1 MAAKRRRTEEAM
13 PSHQEFSG
21 IHTNVL
27 RHPDILMSLGVVGV
41 LMIMLLPLPRFA
53 LDVLLAFNITL
64 AIIVLLVGMQVRKPL
79 EFSVFP
85 SVLLMVT
92 LFRLSLNIAST
103 RLILLHGNEGP
114 SAAGEVIRAF
124 GNFVVGGSYTVGLVV
139 FMILVV
145 INFVVVTKGAGRIA
159 EVAARFTLDAMPGK
173 QMSIDADLN
182 AGLIN
187 ESDARRRRKEVSEE
201 ADFYGAMDGASKFV
215 RGDAIAAVII
225 ILVNIIGGL
234 TIGVLQ
240 QGLSLAAAAQNYT
253 LLTVGEGLVAQVPAL
268 IISTAAGIVVTRAAS
283 DADLGH
289 EIASQIFISPKVLGT
304 ASAILLGLG
313 VIPGLPHIAFL
324 LLGGLSGWLAYELNQ
339 QAQQPTV
346 EVQQSVGANPA
357 EPTPSVVPLDLME
370 VQVGYGLIGLV
381 DGDRGGALLERIKGL
396 RRQIASEMG
405 FVVPPIHIR
414 DNLQLRANDY
424 AVVLKGVELVRGE
437 VLPGHVLAIDPG
449 TARKGVVQGIATKEP
464 AFGLPALWIPE
475 AGREQAQMVGY
486 TVVDGSSAIAT
497 HLSEIIKRHAYEL
510 LGRQE
515 VQTLLDELGK
525 AHPKLVEEL
534 VPALLPLG
542 AIVRILSNLLRE
554 GVPIRDLRTILEAVA
569 DHATVSKDADS
580 LTEAARQA
588 LARTITKQ
596 YLSPDGVLPVI
607 SLDPRLDR
615 ALVEQ
620 VTANG
625 QGGYWTVDPAVS
637 HRLIGALKLAAERV
651 ASRGQQPIILCSPT
665 LRRHIRRL
673 TDRVLS
679 TVPVLAPTEI
689 DGMATVKAAET
700 VRIGDE
706 AA

>member
-1 MAAKRRRTEEAM
+1 MQM
-13 PSHQEFSG
+13 NIF
-21 IHTNVL
+21 

-53 LDVLLAFNITL
+53 LDILLAFNIML
-64 AIIVLLVGMQVRKPL
+64 AIVVLLVGMQVRKPL

-114 SAAGEVIRAF
+114 AAAGEVIRAF
-124 GNFVVGGSYTVGLVV
+124 GNFVVGGSYTVGLVIFV
-139 FMILVV
+139 ILVV

-187 ESDARRRRKEVSEE
+187 ESDARRRRREVSEE

-215 RGDAIAAVII
+215 RGDAVAAVII
-225 ILVNIIGGL
+225 ILVNILGGL
-234 TIGVLQ
+234 TIGILQ
-240 QGLSLAAAAQNYT
+240 QGMSLAAAAQNYT

-283 DADLGH
+283 DGNLGH
-289 EIASQIFISPKVLGT
+289 EIASQVFFSPKVLGT

-313 VIPGLPHIAFL
+313 IVPGLPHIAFL

-339 QAQQPTV
+339 QALQPTV
-346 EVQQSVGANPA
+346 DVQEAAAVKPV

-381 DGDRGGALLERIKGL
+381 DGDRGGALLDRIKGL
-396 RRQIASEMG
+396 RRQIAADMG

-414 DNLQLRANDY
+414 DNLQLRSNDY

-449 TARKGVVQGIATKEP
+449 TARKGVVQGIPTKEP

-515 VQTLLDELGK
+515 VQILLEELGK
-525 AHPKLVEEL
+525 SHPKLVEEL

-569 DHATVSKDADS
+569 DHATVSKDPDS

-596 YLSPDGVLPVI
+596 YLSPDGILPVI

-620 VTANG
+620 VSTSG
-625 QGGYWTVDPAVS
+625 QGSYWAVDPNVS

-651 ASRGQQPIILCSPT
+651 AARGQQPIILCSPV

-679 TVPVLAPTEI
+679 TVPVLAPNEI
-689 DGMATVKAAET
+689 DGIATIKSAET
-700 VRIGDE
+700 IRIGDE

>member
-1 MAAKRRRTEEAM
+1 M
-13 PSHQEFSG
+13 Q
-21 IHTNVL
+21 TNIL
-27 RHPDILMSLGVVGV
+27 RHPDIIMSLAVVGV

-53 LDVLLAFNITL
+53 LDILLAFNITL
-64 AIIVLLVGMQVRKPL
+64 AIVVLLVGMQVRKPL

-114 SAAGEVIRAF
+114 AAAGEVIRAF
-124 GNFVVGGSYTVGLVV
+124 GNFVVGGSYTVGLVIFV
-139 FMILVV
+139 ILVV

-182 AGLIN
+182 SGLVN
-187 ESDARRRRKEVSEE
+187 EAEARRRRKEVSEE

-234 TIGVLQ
+234 TIGILQ
-240 QGLSLAAAAQNYT
+240 QGMSLASAAQNYT

-283 DADLGH
+283 DGNLGH
-289 EIASQIFISPKVLGT
+289 EIASQVFFSPKVLGT
-304 ASAILLGLG
+304 ASVILLGLG
-313 VIPGLPHIAFL
+313 VVPGLPHVAFL

-339 QAQQPTV
+339 QAQQPAV
-346 EVQQSVGANPA
+346 EVQAAAAKPVES
-357 EPTPSVVPLDLME
+357 TPSVIPLDLME

-381 DGDRGGALLERIKGL
+381 DGDRGGALLDRIKGL
-396 RRQIASEMG
+396 RRQVASEMG

-414 DNLQLRANDY
+414 DNLQLRPNDY

-449 TARKGVVQGIATKEP
+449 TARKGAVQGIPTKEP

-475 AGREQAQMVGY
+475 VGREQAQMAGY

-515 VQTLLDELGK
+515 VQALLEELGK

-542 AIVRILSNLLRE
+542 ALVRILSNLLRE

-569 DHATVSKDADS
+569 DQATVSKDTDS

-596 YLSPDGVLPVI
+596 YLSPDGILPVI

-625 QGGYWTVDPAVS
+625 QGAYWAVDPNVS
-637 HRLIGALKLAAERV
+637 QRLIGALKLAAERV
-651 ASRGQQPIILCSPT
+651 AARGQQPIILCSPI

-679 TVPVLAPTEI
+679 TVPVLAPNEI
-689 DGMATVKAAET
+689 DGMATIKSAET
-700 VRIGDE
+700 IRIGDE

>member
-1 MAAKRRRTEEAM
+1 VAVQRRRIVEAVSS
-13 PSHQEFSG
+13 PESG
-21 IHTNVL
+21 FTMQSNIL
-27 RHPDILMSLGVVGV
+27 RHPDIIMSLAVVGV

-53 LDVLLAFNITL
+53 LDILLAFNITL
-64 AIIVLLVGMQVRKPL
+64 AIVVLLVGMQVRKPL

-114 SAAGEVIRAF
+114 AAAGEVIRAF
-124 GNFVVGGSYTVGLVV
+124 GNFVVGGSYTVGLVIFV
-139 FMILVV
+139 ILVV

-182 AGLIN
+182 SGLVN
-187 ESDARRRRKEVSEE
+187 EAEARRRRKEVSEE

-234 TIGVLQ
+234 TIGILQ
-240 QGLSLAAAAQNYT
+240 QGMSLASAAQNYT

-283 DADLGH
+283 DGNLGH
-289 EIASQIFISPKVLGT
+289 EIASQVFFSPKVLGT
-304 ASAILLGLG
+304 ASVILLGLG
-313 VIPGLPHIAFL
+313 VVPGLPHVAFL
-324 LLGGLSGWLAYELNQ
+324 FLGGLSGWLAYELNQ
-339 QAQQPTV
+339 QAQQPAV
-346 EVQQSVGANPA
+346 EVQAAAAKPV
-357 EPTPSVVPLDLME
+357 EPTPSVIPLDLME

-381 DGDRGGALLERIKGL
+381 DGDRGGALLDRIKGL
-396 RRQIASEMG
+396 RRQVASEMG

-414 DNLQLRANDY
+414 DNLQLRPNDY

-449 TARKGVVQGIATKEP
+449 TARKGSVQGIPTKEP

-475 AGREQAQMVGY
+475 VGREQAQMAGY

-515 VQTLLDELGK
+515 VQALLEELGK
-525 AHPKLVEEL
+525 VHPKLVEEL

-554 GVPIRDLRTILEAVA
+554 GVPIRDLRTILESVA
-569 DHATVSKDADS
+569 DQATVSKDTDS

-596 YLSPDGVLPVI
+596 YLSPDGILPVI

-625 QGGYWTVDPAVS
+625 QGAYWAVDPNVS
-637 HRLIGALKLAAERV
+637 QRLIGALKLAAERV
-651 ASRGQQPIILCSPT
+651 AARGQQPIILCSPI

-679 TVPVLAPTEI
+679 TVPVLAPNEI
-689 DGMATVKAAET
+689 DGMATSAE
-700 VRIGDE
+700 
-706 AA
+706 

>member
-1 MAAKRRRTEEAM
+1 M
-13 PSHQEFSG
+13 Q
-21 IHTNVL
+21 TNIL
-27 RHPDILMSLGVVGV
+27 RHPDILMSLAVVGV

-53 LDVLLAFNITL
+53 LDILLAFNITL
-64 AIIVLLVGMQVRKPL
+64 AIVVLLVGMQVRKPL

-114 SAAGEVIRAF
+114 AAAGEVIRAF
-124 GNFVVGGSYTVGLVV
+124 GNFVVGGSYTVGLVIFV
-139 FMILVV
+139 ILVV

-182 AGLIN
+182 SGLVN
-187 ESDARRRRKEVSEE
+187 EAEARRRRKEVSEE

-234 TIGVLQ
+234 TIGILQ
-240 QGLSLAAAAQNYT
+240 QGMSLASAAQNYT

-283 DADLGH
+283 DGNLGH
-289 EIASQIFISPKVLGT
+289 EIASQVFFSPKVLGT
-304 ASAILLGLG
+304 ASVILLGLG
-313 VIPGLPHIAFL
+313 VVPGLPHVAFL

-339 QAQQPTV
+339 QAQQPAV
-346 EVQQSVGANPA
+346 EVQAAAAKPV
-357 EPTPSVVPLDLME
+357 EPTPSVIPLDLME

-381 DGDRGGALLERIKGL
+381 DGDRGGALLDRIKGL
-396 RRQIASEMG
+396 RRQVASEMG

-414 DNLQLRANDY
+414 DNLQLRPNDY

-449 TARKGVVQGIATKEP
+449 TARKGAVQGIPTKEP

-475 AGREQAQMVGY
+475 VGREQAQMAGY

-515 VQTLLDELGK
+515 VQVLLEEVGK

-569 DHATVSKDADS
+569 DHATVSKDTDS

-596 YLSPDGVLPVI
+596 YLSPDGILPVI

-625 QGGYWTVDPAVS
+625 QGAYWAVDPNVS
-637 HRLIGALKLAAERV
+637 QRLIGALKLAAERV
-651 ASRGQQPIILCSPT
+651 AARGQQPIILCSPI

-679 TVPVLAPTEI
+679 TVPVLAPNEI
-689 DGMATVKAAET
+689 DGMATIKSAET
-700 VRIGDE
+700 IRIGDE

>member
-1 MAAKRRRTEEAM
+1 VAVQRRRIVEAVSS
-13 PSHQEFSG
+13 PESG
-21 IHTNVL
+21 FTIQTNIL
-27 RHPDILMSLGVVGV
+27 RHPDIIMSLAVVGV

-53 LDVLLAFNITL
+53 LDILLAFNITL
-64 AIIVLLVGMQVRKPL
+64 AIVVLLVGMQVRKPL

-114 SAAGEVIRAF
+114 AAAGEVIRAF
-124 GNFVVGGSYTVGLVV
+124 GNFVVGGSYTVGLVIFV
-139 FMILVV
+139 ILVV

-182 AGLIN
+182 SGLVN
-187 ESDARRRRKEVSEE
+187 EAEARRRRKEVSEE

-234 TIGVLQ
+234 TIGILQ
-240 QGLSLAAAAQNYT
+240 QGMSLASAAQNYT

-283 DADLGH
+283 DGNLGH
-289 EIASQIFISPKVLGT
+289 EIASQVFFSPKVLGT
-304 ASAILLGLG
+304 ASVILLGLG
-313 VIPGLPHIAFL
+313 VVPGLPHVAFL

-339 QAQQPTV
+339 QAQQPAV
-346 EVQQSVGANPA
+346 EVQAAAAKAV
-357 EPTPSVVPLDLME
+357 EPTPSVIPLDLME

-381 DGDRGGALLERIKGL
+381 DGDRGGALLDRIKGL
-396 RRQIASEMG
+396 RRQVASEMG

-414 DNLQLRANDY
+414 DNLQLRPNDY

-449 TARKGVVQGIATKEP
+449 TARKGAVQGIPTKEP

-475 AGREQAQMVGY
+475 MGREQAQMAGY

-515 VQTLLDELGK
+515 VQALLEELGK
-525 AHPKLVEEL
+525 VHPKLVEEL

-569 DHATVSKDADS
+569 DQATMSKDTDS

-596 YLSPDGVLPVI
+596 YLSPDGILPVI

-625 QGGYWTVDPAVS
+625 QGAYWAVDPNVS
-637 HRLIGALKLAAERV
+637 QRLIGALKLAAERV
-651 ASRGQQPIILCSPT
+651 AARGQQPIILCSPI

-679 TVPVLAPTEI
+679 TVPVLAPNEI
-689 DGMATVKAAET
+689 DGMATIKSAET
-700 VRIGDE
+700 IRIGDE

>member
-1 MAAKRRRTEEAM
+1 M
-13 PSHQEFSG
+13 PSGNG
-21 IHTNVL
+21 ISIMQMNVF
-27 RHPDILMSLGVVGV
+27 RHPDILMSLAVVGV

-53 LDVLLAFNITL
+53 LDILLAFNITL
-64 AIIVLLVGMQVRKPL
+64 AIVVLLVGMQVRKPL

-114 SAAGEVIRAF
+114 AAAGEVIRAF
-124 GNFVVGGSYTVGLVV
+124 GNFVVGGSYTVGLVIFV
-139 FMILVV
+139 ILVV

-215 RGDAIAAVII
+215 RGDAVAAVII

-234 TIGVLQ
+234 TIGILQ
-240 QGLSLAAAAQNYT
+240 QGMSLAAAAQNYT

-283 DADLGH
+283 DGNLGH
-289 EIASQIFISPKVLGT
+289 EIASQVFFSPKVLGT

-313 VIPGLPHIAFL
+313 VVPGLPHVAFL

-339 QAQQPTV
+339 QALQPTV
-346 EVQQSVGANPA
+346 DAQQAAAVKPV
-357 EPTPSVVPLDLME
+357 EPVPSVSPLDLME

-381 DGDRGGALLERIKGL
+381 DGDRSGALLDRIKGL
-396 RRQIASEMG
+396 RRQIAADMG

-414 DNLQLRANDY
+414 DNLQLRPNDY

-449 TARKGVVQGIATKEP
+449 TAHKGAVQGIPTKEP

-515 VQTLLDELGK
+515 VQVLLEELGK

-534 VPALLPLG
+534 VPVLLPLG

-569 DHATVSKDADS
+569 DHATVSKDPET

-596 YLSPDGVLPVI
+596 YLSPDGILPVI

-620 VTANG
+620 VTSSG
-625 QGGYWTVDPAVS
+625 QGSYWAVDPNVS
-637 HRLIGALKLAAERV
+637 HRLIGALKQAAERV
-651 ASRGQQPIILCSPT
+651 AARGQQPIILCSPV

-679 TVPVLAPTEI
+679 TVPVLAPNEI
-689 DGMATVKAAET
+689 DGIATIKSAET
-700 VRIGDE
+700 IRIGDE